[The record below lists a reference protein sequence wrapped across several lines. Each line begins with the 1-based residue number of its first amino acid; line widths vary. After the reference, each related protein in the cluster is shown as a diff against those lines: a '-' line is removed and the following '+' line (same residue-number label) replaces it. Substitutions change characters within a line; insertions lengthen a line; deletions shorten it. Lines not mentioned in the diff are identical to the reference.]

1 MEPRRWQR
9 LSIICAG
16 VFLAAID
23 FYVVAVAVPDMLHS
37 FRPVGVAEISWVF
50 NGYTIAFT
58 AALLPAGGLADM
70 FGCRRVFLIGLG
82 VFSLGAL
89 GCAVA
94 PSPPALIAA
103 RLVQGIAGGTI
114 TPLALPLI
122 LPQFPAERRGYAIG
136 LWSATQSAA
145 IAAGPSVGGA
155 LVSAVGWRGVFLLQ
169 LPIGMLALAGAAWAL
184 DRDRVAARAAQP
196 PDLVGAGLLPLSIAL
211 ISLAIVQGHSWG
223 AINWRTDVALTG
235 GLLFGVAFVRRSLSL
250 QAHGGMTPLI
260 DVSLLKIRTVRRA
273 SAVMLTAGLVI
284 YALPAASVLFL
295 VGVWHYSAAK
305 AGLAVTPGPVVQT
318 LAALAGGRLCN
329 RYGPRHVALAG
340 AAAVVASTLI
350 FALATGNHAS
360 YWEVMFP
367 AVLGSGAGVGLLVT
381 SLSAAVLSEVPAA
394 RLASGTSIAVI
405 ARAAGAVVSLAALA
419 LILSSVPN
427 GTSALR
433 SYHIAWAGM
442 AGLAFVAF
450 MASFA
455 VGTMSAQ
462 NGAMIQPDRGQ
473 PVDS

>member
-1 MEPRRWQR
+1 VEPRRWQR

-37 FRPVGVAEISWVF
+37 FRHAGIAEISWVF

-70 FGCRRVFLIGLG
+70 FGRRRVFLIGLA

-94 PSPPALIAA
+94 PSPAALIAA

-122 LPQFPAERRGYAIG
+122 LPQFPTERRGYAIG

-155 LVSAVGWRGVFLLQ
+155 LVSVVGWRGAFLLQ
-169 LPIGMLALAGAAWAL
+169 LPIGVLALAGAAWAL
-184 DRDRVAARAAQP
+184 DRDRVTARASHP
-196 PDLVGAGLLPLSIAL
+196 PDLVGVLALAPSIAL
-211 ISLAIVQGHSWG
+211 ISLAIVQGHAWG
-223 AINWRTDVALTG
+223 ALDWRTDMALAG
-235 GLLFGVAFVRRSLSL
+235 GLLFGVAFVRRSLSNP
-250 QAHGGMTPLI
+250 APLI
-260 DVSLLKIRTVRRA
+260 DIGLLKIRTVRRA

-295 VGVWHYSAAK
+295 VGVWGYSEAR
-305 AGLAVTPGPVVQT
+305 AGLAVTPGPLIQT
-318 LAALAGGRLCN
+318 LAALAGGRLCS
-329 RYGPRHVALAG
+329 RYGPRPVAVSG
-340 AAAVVASTLI
+340 AAALAASTLI
-350 FALATGNHAS
+350 FALATSNHAS
-360 YWEVMFP
+360 YWAVMFP
-367 AVLGSGAGVGLLVT
+367 AVLGSGAGVGLLLT
-381 SLSAAVLSEVPAA
+381 SLSAATLSEVPAA

-419 LILSSVPN
+419 LILSSMPD
-427 GTSALR
+427 GISALR
-433 SYHIAWAGM
+433 PYHLAWAGM
-442 AGLAFVAF
+442 AGIAFVAF
-450 MASFA
+450 MASFT
-455 VGTMSAQ
+455 VGSTSAR
-462 NGAMIQPDRGQ
+462 NTSATQPD
-473 PVDS
+473 PVK